1 MQQVKQLFVAL
12 MLTIPVL
19 GCGGDS
25 QTTPAQL
32 TTDKI
37 AEQDKVL
44 NEAEAVERART
55 DAPK

>member
-1 MQQVKQLFVAL
+1 MQQVKLLVVAL

-25 QTTPAQL
+25 ETTPAQL

-37 AEQDKVL
+37 AEQEAVL
-44 NEAEAVERART
+44 NEAEAVERARGN
-55 DAPK
+55 AQ